1 MMAEYPHMVNSQP
14 FEYGSHVC
22 PEDVDHS
29 KLTLVL
35 LPSIQVKETSLSYHL
50 EKVFNVD
57 IPKLQHGTDGL
68 IYTPVT
74 TPYVPGT
81 DINMSVLLSFEFPP

>member
-1 MMAEYPHMVNSQP
+1 MLVQ
-14 FEYGSHVC
+14 
-22 PEDVDHS
+22 
-29 KLTLVL
+29 KTLAVL
-35 LPSIQVKETSLSYHL
+35 KSISILLYSIQVKETSLSYHL

-57 IPKLQHGTDGL
+57 IPKLQHETDGL

-81 DINMSVLLSFEFPP
+81 DINMFVFFVLPTSLIVLIQGFAD